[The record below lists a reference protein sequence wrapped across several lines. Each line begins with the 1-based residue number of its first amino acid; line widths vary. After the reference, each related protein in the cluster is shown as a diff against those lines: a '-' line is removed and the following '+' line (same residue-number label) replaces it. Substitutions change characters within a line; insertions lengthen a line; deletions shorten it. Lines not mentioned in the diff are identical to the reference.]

1 MGHQN
6 VRLYALQ
13 GEAALSSFAVS
24 KPLSKLT
31 ILSSVMSGAENL
43 YRMLVL
49 LEEPVSGTKPEE
61 EKKVHEFMDELVLP
75 FNVDE
80 IDQLNSWFDR
90 FDEQICIPNEGHIKY
105 EITSDGIIVLI
116 LDKEMEPLVSEVR
129 SFVETHRDR
138 EDDDDENEED

>member
-6 VRLYALQ
+6 VSLYILQREPALP
-13 GEAALSSFAVS
+13 SFAAS
-24 KPLSKLT
+24 RPLLKLT
-31 ILSSVMSGAENL
+31 ILLSAMSGAENS

-61 EKKVHEFMDELVLP
+61 DKKVHEFMDELVLP

-80 IDQLNSWFDR
+80 IDQLNSWFDK

-129 SFVETHRDR
+129 SFVETHGDR
-138 EDDDDENEED
+138 EDDDDENEDD

>member
-1 MGHQN
+1 
-6 VRLYALQ
+6 
-13 GEAALSSFAVS
+13 
-24 KPLSKLT
+24 
-31 ILSSVMSGAENL
+31 MSGPENS

-49 LEEPVSGTKPEE
+49 LEEPVSGSKPED

-80 IDQLNSWFDR
+80 IDQLNSWFDK

-116 LDKEMEPLVSEVR
+116 LDKDMEPLVSKVR
-129 SFVETHRDR
+129 SFVEMHGNR
-138 EDDDDENEED
+138 EDDDDENGED

>member
-1 MGHQN
+1 
-6 VRLYALQ
+6 
-13 GEAALSSFAVS
+13 
-24 KPLSKLT
+24 
-31 ILSSVMSGAENL
+31 MSGPENS

-49 LEEPVSGTKPEE
+49 LEEPVSGSKPED

-80 IDQLNSWFDR
+80 IDQLNSWFDK

-116 LDKEMEPLVSEVR
+116 LDKEMEPLVSQVR
-129 SFVETHRDR
+129 SFVEKHGNR
-138 EDDDDENEED
+138 EDDDDEKEDD

>member
-1 MGHQN
+1 
-6 VRLYALQ
+6 
-13 GEAALSSFAVS
+13 
-24 KPLSKLT
+24 
-31 ILSSVMSGAENL
+31 
-43 YRMLVL
+43 
-49 LEEPVSGTKPEE
+49 
-61 EKKVHEFMDELVLP
+61 MDELVLP

>member
-1 MGHQN
+1 M
-6 VRLYALQ
+6 
-13 GEAALSSFAVS
+13 
-24 KPLSKLT
+24 
-31 ILSSVMSGAENL
+31 SVPENL

-49 LEEPVSGTKPEE
+49 LEEPVSGSNPQD

-80 IDQLNSWFDR
+80 IDQLNSWFDK

-116 LDKEMEPLVSEVR
+116 LDKQMEPLVSKVR
-129 SFVETHRDR
+129 SFVETHAER
-138 EDDDDENEED
+138 EDDGEQEEED